1 MPCAVLV
8 MSPSGSHF
16 SSPNVFQEFDP
27 LTWCTEIDFWVTCTE
42 EDRDRETEA
51 QVLKWEARD
60 LSKLIISVGNAAI
73 HKANAEII
81 VMTQR

>member
-1 MPCAVLV
+1 M
-8 MSPSGSHF
+8 
-16 SSPNVFQEFDP
+16 
-27 LTWCTEIDFWVTCTE
+27 TCTE

>member
-1 MPCAVLV
+1 M
-8 MSPSGSHF
+8 
-16 SSPNVFQEFDP
+16 
-27 LTWCTEIDFWVTCTE
+27 TCTE

-73 HKANAEII
+73 HKENAEII
-81 VMTQR
+81 VMTQLNVHQFQGHKF

>member
-1 MPCAVLV
+1 M
-8 MSPSGSHF
+8 
-16 SSPNVFQEFDP
+16 
-27 LTWCTEIDFWVTCTE
+27 TCTE

-81 VMTQR
+81 VMTQLNVHQFQGHKF

>member
-1 MPCAVLV
+1 MQSWLCLLQEAA
-8 MSPSGSHF
+8 SPLQMYF
-16 SSPNVFQEFDP
+16 RNLIP